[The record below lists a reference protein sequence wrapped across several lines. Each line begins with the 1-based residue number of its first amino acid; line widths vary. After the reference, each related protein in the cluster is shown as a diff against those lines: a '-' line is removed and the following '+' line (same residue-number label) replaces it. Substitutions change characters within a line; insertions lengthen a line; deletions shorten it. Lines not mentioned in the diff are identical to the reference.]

1 MSSEKERELVL
12 VTGADGQIGQAVCL
26 LLRAQG
32 LPLLATDIA
41 PVDSRVREAG
51 FRDFMRC
58 DLTSQENVQRLFEPN
73 PIRAVVHLAAV
84 LPTAAL
90 ANPLAATAVNV
101 GGSLHLLEQSVRSGM
116 RRFVLASS
124 MSVFGSARGSGL
136 VSEDDVPVPDDPYG
150 AAKRT
155 VEIVGE
161 RLSKVSGLEFVS
173 LRIARVIG
181 GRACHTASP
190 WRSQI
195 VEDARNSPGALP
207 IVIPFSPDAR
217 LSLVHVDEVARMLV
231 LLATTPHLPH
241 TVYDSPAELWTAAA
255 LKDAVEKATP
265 RRIELATGN
274 PQDPGVTSNGSRF
287 MDDFH
292 FQLRGVANYL
302 IAR

>member
-58 DLTSQENVQRLFEPN
+58 DLTSQENVQRLFESN
-73 PIRAVVHLAAV
+73 PIRVVVHLAAV

-90 ANPLAATAVNV
+90 ANPLAATEVNV

-124 MSVFGSARGSGL
+124 MSVFGSARGSEL
-136 VSEDDVPVPDDPYG
+136 VREEDVPVPDDPYG

-161 RLSKVSGLEFVS
+161 RLSKL
-173 LRIARVIG
+173 
-181 GRACHTASP
+181 AS
-190 WRSQI
+190 
-195 VEDARNSPGALP
+195 A
-207 IVIPFSPDAR
+207 
-217 LSLVHVDEVARMLV
+217 
-231 LLATTPHLPH
+231 
-241 TVYDSPAELWTAAA
+241 
-255 LKDAVEKATP
+255 
-265 RRIELATGN
+265 
-274 PQDPGVTSNGSRF
+274 
-287 MDDFH
+287 
-292 FQLRGVANYL
+292 
-302 IAR
+302 